1 MSKEDKKMDNR
12 TLSAITL
19 GSFLIALAIGII
31 VYVATSYGIL
41 MILWITLLIF
51 GIALLAL
58 SFMYPTESG
67 KFGPSESSFRMVWG
81 ILLAVMGFV
90 GLLYTITNVNVWIL
104 VAIVLIAVAVV
115 GILVALKNGKKEG
128 R

>member
-1 MSKEDKKMDNR
+1 MNEGEKKMDNR

-41 MILWITLLIF
+41 IILWIALLIF

-81 ILLAVMGFV
+81 ILLAVVGFV
-90 GLLYTITNVNVWIL
+90 GLLYTMTDVNVWIL
-104 VAIVLIAVAVV
+104 LAIILIAVAVT
-115 GILVALKNGKKEG
+115 GIIVAVKNGKKEG